1 MKLDSEDWA
10 TWWIER
16 AIAALVMG
24 LLCALAWALGWR

>member
-1 MKLDSEDWA
+1 MKLDPED
-10 TWWIER
+10 WIER